1 MKCKAIFKWVL
12 IALCSFSFAVP
23 VCAQEAGTL
32 SRVSGKATVTT
43 TENATRD
50 AKANEPVSV
59 GDIVTTEAG
68 AEVLIRFKDSS
79 TMIVR
84 SASKLKISQFRFE
97 KKSTDT
103 SQSSL
108 LSGTLRA
115 VSGQIAKAQPSNVKY
130 DAGAATIG
138 IRGTDIEVAIVPEG
152 AKDRAGIYNYVH
164 SGETEMTLETGES
177 AIVSKELTGFTPET
191 LLPGETRLQVLR
203 DRPAFLQSGGFDALL
218 QQLTAPRIPMI
229 R

>member
-1 MKCKAIFKWVL
+1 MNISNLSKH
-12 IALCSFSFAVP
+12 ALLSWCLLFYVQI
-23 VCAQEAGTL
+23 VWGQEAGTMT
-32 SRVSGKATVTT
+32 RVSGKATVTSL
-43 TENATRD
+43 ENATRE
-50 AKANEPVSV
+50 AKANDPVSV
-59 GDIVTTEAG
+59 GEIVTTDTG
-68 AEVLIRFKDSS
+68 AEVLIRFKDNS

-97 KKSTDT
+97 KKATDT
-103 SQSSL
+103 SQTSL

-164 SGETEMTLETGES
+164 SGETEMKLETGES
-177 AIVSKELTGFTPET
+177 AVVSKELTGFSPET